1 MTRIMLF
8 VSFFLG
14 MCGPAVSTSL
24 WAISPEIIEAAKREG
39 EMVWYGG
46 GSGKED
52 DAVGEG
58 FTKKYP
64 TIRAKKFRI
73 QSQNMIA
80 RFEAESVSGKH
91 VADIVRTTDW
101 YVYVAKQK
109 GLLMKYDSPERKYFG
124 PEFKDSE
131 GYYTALWKYLHV
143 IAYNTTL
150 VPKTDVPRSYQD
162 LLDPKWKG
170 KIGFVDPVSASGI
183 TWFVNQLRMRGE
195 KEGLEFMKKLAAQ
208 DISLR
213 SSPQLLASLVAA
225 GELPIAL
232 DLYGYQ
238 VEQLKKRGAPI
249 NFVALEPAVVHTL
262 YGGISKYAPHPN
274 AAKLFM
280 DYLLSEEGQR
290 IYLSF
295 DFEVT
300 RQGLYPAWFPKGV
313 KQFVSD
319 PQMDGERFNRYQ
331 KMFRDVFAK

>member
-1 MTRIMLF
+1 MGRAMLP
-8 VSFFLG
+8 VGFFLG
-14 MCGPAVSTSL
+14 MCGLIGLTSSWAST
-24 WAISPEIIEAAKREG
+24 PETIEAAKKEG
-39 EMVWYGG
+39 EVVWYGG

-52 DAVGEG
+52 EAVGQG
-58 FTKKYP
+58 FTRKYP
-64 TIRAKKFRI
+64 FIQAKKFRI
-73 QSQNMIA
+73 QSQTMIA

-101 YVYVAKQK
+101 YIYVAKQK
-109 GLLMKYDSPERKYFG
+109 GLLTKYDSPERKYYSA
-124 PEFKDSE
+124 EFKDPE
-131 GYYTALWKYLHV
+131 GYYTAVWKYLHV
-143 IAYNTTL
+143 IAYNTKL
-150 VPKTDVPRSYQD
+150 VPKAEVPRSYED
-162 LLDPKWKG
+162 LLDPRWKG

-195 KEGLEFMKKLAAQ
+195 TEGLEFMRKLAAQ
-208 DISLR
+208 NVSLR
-213 SSPQLLASLVAA
+213 SSSTLLANLVAA

-238 VEQLKKRGAPI
+238 VEQLKKEGAPI
-249 NFVALEPAVVHTL
+249 NWVALEPAVVHTVL
-262 YGGISKYAPHPN
+262 AGISRYAPHPN

-295 DFEVT
+295 DYEVT
-300 RQGLYPAWFPKGV
+300 RQGLYPAWFPRGV

-319 PQMDGERFNRYQ
+319 PQMDSERFNRYQ